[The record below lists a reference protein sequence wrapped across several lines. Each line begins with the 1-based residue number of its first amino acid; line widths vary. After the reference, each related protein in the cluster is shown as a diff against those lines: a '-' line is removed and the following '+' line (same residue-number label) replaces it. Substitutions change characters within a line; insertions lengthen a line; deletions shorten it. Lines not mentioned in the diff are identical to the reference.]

1 MNINNTCPYCG
12 GKAELRTKKIKKFIS
27 RKELQGQRIALYYL
41 RCKTCRAKT
50 NLFHDIAIAFHEWNL
65 GHIYKNGFI
74 RDLES

>member
-1 MNINNTCPYCG
+1 MNINNTFPYCG
-12 GKAELRTKKIKKFIS
+12 GK
-27 RKELQGQRIALYYL
+27 
-41 RCKTCRAKT
+41 AKT